1 MEANHMKSKYHTTE
15 NGMEYILYKEPI
27 EMNRMEILTRYS
39 DGGFIL
45 FKKGKNIA
53 DIKVYAYA
61 RFIEG
66 WAEED
71 FYHAF
76 KQMKQIKKISEYRRQ
91 LIFPESFS
99 SKMDEIRFEKDE
111 NDDKE
116 GEELKPVRSVVEDI
130 REWLDSESFKSFSTA
145 ITNRVIGQE
154 QAELVAIN
162 VYNYLECIARGVKH
176 NNNILMAAPSG
187 CGKTETYRAIREYFA
202 RKIPQLDILQIDM
215 STITEQGYK
224 GKNPDDIFTL
234 LRHNS
239 DEGVAI
245 VFLDEFDKKLL
256 PSIASGGINVNMAV
270 QSQILT
276 LIEGRKEHNIDTGK
290 TLFIGMGAFEACRTR
305 KEEAG
310 KHMGF
315 GNENDASV
323 SHYADISR
331 QDMIDIGAAY
341 ELIGRFSMIVNYHE
355 LANEAVDR
363 IIDMTVNRVSNSI
376 KCEILLSEEMRCE
389 LHDNAN
395 SRYGCRLIE
404 SIIRENAM
412 RGYLMIQTAG
422 DDPRKCSIVIDS
434 ASNVRYEHENYI
446 E

>member
-1 MEANHMKSKYHTTE
+1 
-15 NGMEYILYKEPI
+15 
-27 EMNRMEILTRYS
+27 
-39 DGGFIL
+39 
-45 FKKGKNIA
+45 
-53 DIKVYAYA
+53 
-61 RFIEG
+61 
-66 WAEED
+66 
-71 FYHAF
+71 
-76 KQMKQIKKISEYRRQ
+76 
-91 LIFPESFS
+91 
-99 SKMDEIRFEKDE
+99 
-111 NDDKE
+111 
-116 GEELKPVRSVVEDI
+116 
-130 REWLDSESFKSFSTA
+130 
-145 ITNRVIGQE
+145 
-154 QAELVAIN
+154 
-162 VYNYLECIARGVKH
+162 
-176 NNNILMAAPSG
+176 
-187 CGKTETYRAIREYFA
+187 
-202 RKIPQLDILQIDM
+202 M

-422 DDPRKCSIVIDS
+422 DDPRKCSIVIDN

>member
-1 MEANHMKSKYHTTE
+1 MKSKYHTTE

-116 GEELKPVRSVVEDI
+116 GEELKHVRSVVEDI

-224 GKNPDDIFTL
+224 RQK
-234 LRHNS
+234 
-239 DEGVAI
+239 
-245 VFLDEFDKKLL
+245 
-256 PSIASGGINVNMAV
+256 SG
-270 QSQILT
+270 
-276 LIEGRKEHNIDTGK
+276 
-290 TLFIGMGAFEACRTR
+290 
-305 KEEAG
+305 
-310 KHMGF
+310 
-315 GNENDASV
+315 
-323 SHYADISR
+323 
-331 QDMIDIGAAY
+331 
-341 ELIGRFSMIVNYHE
+341 
-355 LANEAVDR
+355 
-363 IIDMTVNRVSNSI
+363 
-376 KCEILLSEEMRCE
+376 
-389 LHDNAN
+389 
-395 SRYGCRLIE
+395 
-404 SIIRENAM
+404 
-412 RGYLMIQTAG
+412 
-422 DDPRKCSIVIDS
+422 
-434 ASNVRYEHENYI
+434 
-446 E
+446 